1 MTEVITGTVVDHLGN
16 PLSSVNIFF
25 PKEEIGTT
33 TNNKGFFKID
43 FPFKYP
49 VTVDISH
56 IGFQKERIIIQE
68 KITDNLLIE
77 LKKLFIEMDELVV
90 TATRTK
96 KVHKD
101 VPIATQVINKSEI
114 LRSGTT
120 NVAELLSQR
129 SGVSLQTSVEGGSVL
144 NLLGLDS
151 RYILILIDGQP
162 VNGKFNNR
170 VSLDQIHTKNI
181 NKIEIVK
188 GPSSSL
194 YGSEAMAGVIN
205 ILTDEKVFSRSY
217 DFSIRGINSENK
229 LRTDGLGSG
238 SGSLNFKIN
247 QPLKRLNLSIN
258 ANANKIKTDKTIE
271 LIEVDQ
277 INRYYFEMIFSTKDY
292 FKNDLSLK
300 FNVFDQSDNGNSK
313 LMVTNTNIERYNYF
327 LTHSVG
333 SFTQTVSSSSYKRNY
348 VQKRPW
354 GQLER
359 DDLTTEKYLEYE
371 GLFNKKIGKH
381 DFNSGIEIHKAT
393 YASDRI
399 KDGRQIV
406 FNNSFFAQ
414 SSFDFNEKLNL
425 IVGLRND
432 NYSEYNSVVN
442 PRVGAMYTLNGSW
455 KLRTAWGK
463 GFRAPSFMERF
474 IDWNHTQFNYTVL
487 GNVDLRPETSN
498 GTTFGIE
505 YTNPVKYQASITFYH
520 TNFDNL
526 INDFVIEPGKLS
538 YQNIESATFSGIE
551 ILHNQKISE
560 SLNSGLSINYIDN
573 RDNKNN
579 IIPNTM
585 PLSINSNISYRSEK
599 SFNSTISIKWI
610 APYTPQEYDPTKGI
624 FVKADDKLNDY
635 AVINVVGS
643 KKFKNYYNFQFG
655 LNNLTN
661 YTNNRFGPFL
671 GRSAFIEF
679 STIIN

>member
-1 MTEVITGTVVDHLGN
+1 MVG
-16 PLSSVNIFF
+16 
-25 PKEEIGTT
+25 
-33 TNNKGFFKID
+33 
-43 FPFKYP
+43 
-49 VTVDISH
+49 
-56 IGFQKERIIIQE
+56 
-68 KITDNLLIE
+68 
-77 LKKLFIEMDELVV
+77 KLFSI
-90 TATRTK
+90 
-96 KVHKD
+96 
-101 VPIATQVINKSEI
+101 
-114 LRSGTT
+114 
-120 NVAELLSQR
+120 
-129 SGVSLQTSVEGGSVL
+129 
-144 NLLGLDS
+144 
-151 RYILILIDGQP
+151 
-162 VNGKFNNR
+162 
-170 VSLDQIHTKNI
+170 
-181 NKIEIVK
+181 IV
-188 GPSSSL
+188 
-194 YGSEAMAGVIN
+194 
-205 ILTDEKVFSRSY
+205 
-217 DFSIRGINSENK
+217 
-229 LRTDGLGSG
+229 
-238 SGSLNFKIN
+238 
-247 QPLKRLNLSIN
+247 
-258 ANANKIKTDKTIE
+258 
-271 LIEVDQ
+271 
-277 INRYYFEMIFSTKDY
+277 
-292 FKNDLSLK
+292 
-300 FNVFDQSDNGNSK
+300 
-313 LMVTNTNIERYNYF
+313 
-327 LTHSVG
+327 
-333 SFTQTVSSSSYKRNY
+333 
-348 VQKRPW
+348 
-354 GQLER
+354 
-359 DDLTTEKYLEYE
+359 
-371 GLFNKKIGKH
+371 
-381 DFNSGIEIHKAT
+381 
-393 YASDRI
+393 
-399 KDGRQIV
+399 
-406 FNNSFFAQ
+406 FFAQ